1 MGLEGLAK
9 AADNPNFLQEALGMM
24 DDPEVQAEVK
34 KLMEDPSFK
43 AEMENMMARPEY
55 QEAMKKAQE
64 ELAELSKDP
73 AKLAELQQ
81 QARAMMSE

>member
-1 MGLEGLAK
+1 
-9 AADNPNFLQEALGMM
+9 
-24 DDPEVQAEVK
+24 
-34 KLMEDPSFK
+34 
-43 AEMENMMARPEY
+43 
-55 QEAMKKAQE
+55 MKKAQE